1 MNIEKSRLI
10 SEAAPHLN
18 ASLGTINGNEFAAIV
33 PVIPGHIGGR
43 ETNIVS
49 AKALHKALGVGK
61 DFSTWITDRI
71 SEYDFT
77 IGHDYSVHK
86 TISPNL
92 GKSPNGAAYSKIKQ
106 SGRPGKDYLLSV
118 GMAKELAMIERNDQG
133 RAIRRYFIQCEE
145 ELQRSVPEI
154 AARYRRQLKAR
165 ISAANNFKPMC
176 DALNMARAEMGK
188 TTQQHHYTNES
199 NMISRIVLGGLTAK
213 QWARINGYSGE
224 PRDHMNAEQLEHL
237 SYLESTNI
245 TLIDM
250 GMEVV
255 DHLFC
260 SCSDSTKTFVHA
272 RDVNEMSAMY
282 CASGSSNS
290 EFSESIKKSLPLCGN
305 TVYGYKAPHKTGAGI
320 GVLKILKAT
329 YDAPSVFFYVVG
341 LTHPFFGR
349 WCIIQR
355 LCQSM
360 VAQAGAS
367 SEAPVSF
374 RAGYANPVWAT
385 TSEIGVSG
393 GSVTCYLKEAATCWL
408 LPLPKNRNLSG
419 LSPQFAAIARQLPPK
434 FIILLPS
441 LNAMLA
447 VLWCAITSA
456 FLLVVSA
463 WRWHMIKTY
472 DVHMDPL
479 ERTSQIITLTE
490 VINDILVSSSP
501 SRDEKLKALL
511 AILDLAVRDV
521 HFLLEGGEMP
531 GKTGATN
538 E

>member
-1 MNIEKSRLI
+1 MEKKNRPLQAANSDTRVSDVTPLTKSLQAPKRTPKKHRARVYMLRTGIEGWTENDILRYCRLSSGRNYATELERQLGITLERIDEKNPDGIGTHLRYRFSCRGDVLKVITHINHLANINDHNGLSQQEIADILKLYPDAFNAASRRLKMNIEKSRLI

-176 DALNMARAEMGK
+176 DALNMARAEQGK

-250 GMEVV
+250 GMEYEQRKGE
-255 DHLFC
+255 LTRL
-260 SCSDSTKTFVHA
+260 SQRWLAKRLEAVH
-272 RDVNEMSAMY
+272 V
-282 CASGSSNS
+282 
-290 EFSESIKKSLPLCGN
+290 
-305 TVYGYKAPHKTGAGI
+305 
-320 GVLKILKAT
+320 
-329 YDAPSVFFYVVG
+329 
-341 LTHPFFGR
+341 
-349 WCIIQR
+349 
-355 LCQSM
+355 
-360 VAQAGAS
+360 
-367 SEAPVSF
+367 
-374 RAGYANPVWAT
+374 
-385 TSEIGVSG
+385 
-393 GSVTCYLKEAATCWL
+393 
-408 LPLPKNRNLSG
+408 
-419 LSPQFAAIARQLPPK
+419 
-434 FIILLPS
+434 
-441 LNAMLA
+441 
-447 VLWCAITSA
+447 
-456 FLLVVSA
+456 
-463 WRWHMIKTY
+463 
-472 DVHMDPL
+472 
-479 ERTSQIITLTE
+479 
-490 VINDILVSSSP
+490 
-501 SRDEKLKALL
+501 
-511 AILDLAVRDV
+511 
-521 HFLLEGGEMP
+521 
-531 GKTGATN
+531 
-538 E
+538 